1 MSDLKELSIADLKA
15 AGEYVE
21 KLKSE
26 RIDYLKSQGIDR
38 KTDKPLQELDK
49 LEFDIHTILFSRLM
63 KLKKT

>member
-26 RIDYLKSQGIDR
+26 RIDDLKSQGIDR
-38 KTDKPLQELDK
+38 KTDKPLEELDK